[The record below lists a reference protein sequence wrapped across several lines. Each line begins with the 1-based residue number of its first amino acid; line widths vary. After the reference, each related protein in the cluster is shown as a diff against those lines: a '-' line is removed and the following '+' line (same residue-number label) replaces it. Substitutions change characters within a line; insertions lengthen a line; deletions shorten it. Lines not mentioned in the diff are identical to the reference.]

1 MNLLNFILSIS
12 GASDFTIILVA
23 SMTIYAIVFL
33 TISLLINVIFS
44 LFKFSEKV
52 TNIIMNKLIFLFFL
66 SYPCLGILFVSFFDA
81 FIGEANKSY
90 VEKINKKY
98 NINLETIQSIGFGV
112 CNNSDYASE
121 ICKNYLKYF
130 ENSLEQ
136 SIAQSK
142 KEEELKKKKQEE
154 IEKNIMGIN

>member
-12 GASDFTIILVA
+12 GVGDFIIILFA
-23 SMTIYAIVFL
+23 SMIIYAIVYLIIF
-33 TISLLINVIFS
+33 LLINVFFY

-52 TNIIMNKLIFLFFL
+52 TDIINNKLIFLFYL
-66 SYPCLGILFVSFFDA
+66 SYPCLGILFFLFFDA
-81 FIGEANKSY
+81 LIGEANQSY

-98 NINLETIQSIGFGV
+98 NINLETMRSIGFGV
-112 CNNSDYASE
+112 CNNSDYTSQ

-136 SIAQSK
+136 SIARSK

-154 IEKNIMGIN
+154 IEKNIMEIK

>member
-1 MNLLNFILSIS
+1 MLRYS
-12 GASDFTIILVA
+12 
-23 SMTIYAIVFL
+23 
-33 TISLLINVIFS
+33 
-44 LFKFSEKV
+44 
-52 TNIIMNKLIFLFFL
+52 IFLFF
-66 SYPCLGILFVSFFDA
+66 DA
-81 FIGEANKSY
+81 LIGEANKSY

-136 SIAQSK
+136 SIARSK

-154 IEKNIMGIN
+154 IEKNIMGIKKDKKYKDQECKLC

>member
-12 GASDFTIILVA
+12 GVGDFIIILFA
-23 SMTIYAIVFL
+23 SMIIYAIVYLIIF
-33 TISLLINVIFS
+33 LLINVFFY

-52 TNIIMNKLIFLFFL
+52 TDITNNKLIFLFYL
-66 SYPCLGILFVSFFDA
+66 SYPCLGILFFLFFDA
-81 FIGEANKSY
+81 LIGEANQSY

-98 NINLETIQSIGFGV
+98 NINLETMRSIGFGV
-112 CNNSDYASE
+112 CNNSDYTSQ

-136 SIAQSK
+136 SIARSK

-154 IEKNIMGIN
+154 IEKNIMEIK

>member
-1 MNLLNFILSIS
+1 MNFILSIS
-12 GASDFTIILVA
+12 GVGDFIIILFV
-23 SMTIYAIVFL
+23 SMIIYAIVFL
-33 TISLLINVIFS
+33 IICLLINVIFY

-52 TNIIMNKLIFLFFL
+52 TDIINNKLIFLFYL
-66 SYPCLGILFVSFFDA
+66 SYPCLGILFFLFFDA
-81 FIGEANKSY
+81 LIGEANKSY

-98 NINLETIQSIGFGV
+98 NINLETMQSIGFGV

-136 SIAQSK
+136 SIAHSK

-154 IEKNIMGIN
+154 IEKNIMGIK

>member
-1 MNLLNFILSIS
+1 MNFILSIS
-12 GASDFTIILVA
+12 GVGDFIIILFV
-23 SMTIYAIVFL
+23 SMIIYAIVFL
-33 TISLLINVIFS
+33 IICLLINVIFY

-52 TNIIMNKLIFLFFL
+52 TDIINNKLIFLFYL
-66 SYPCLGILFVSFFDA
+66 SYPCLGILFFLFFDA
-81 FIGEANKSY
+81 LIGEANKSY

-136 SIAQSK
+136 SIAHSK

-154 IEKNIMGIN
+154 IEKNIMGIK